1 VVVEVVV
8 VVIPVSF
15 LGVLASFLVVF
26 PAFLGS
32 SPDVLVAFE
41 LASLSWCLTIAT
53 GAASE
58 RQQWDLFHPEEGLT
72 KDSSLVVAG

>member
-1 VVVEVVV
+1 MVEVVV

-15 LGVLASFLVVF
+15 LGVLASFPVVF
-26 PAFLGS
+26 PVAPDA
-32 SPDVLVAFE
+32 SPEILVAFV
-41 LASLSWCLTIAT
+41 LAFLSWCLTIAT